1 MEKRKR
7 KSEKLSAVQKRSHS
21 RARAQ
26 TMAGSPDD
34 FEEVG

>member
-7 KSEKLSAVQKRSHS
+7 KSEKLSAVQKRHS